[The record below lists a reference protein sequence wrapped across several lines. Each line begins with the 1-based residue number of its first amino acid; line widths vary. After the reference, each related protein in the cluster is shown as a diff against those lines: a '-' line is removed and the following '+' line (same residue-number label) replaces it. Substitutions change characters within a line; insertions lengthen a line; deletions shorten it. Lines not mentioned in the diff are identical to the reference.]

1 MGSTIA
7 KWGAGKRNRERDS
20 EMVPG
25 LGPAPRAETW
35 NIKEATAAS
44 ERFNSDF
51 SDEELAEL
59 AKSINAIWEEV
70 DDASRLAEVSGRKPF
85 ACSRLEFE
93 NVRRLFWRF
102 DDVAHGG

>member
-1 MGSTIA
+1 MGSEKA
-7 KWGAGKRNRERDS
+7 KSGARERNGA
-20 EMVPG
+20 PG
-25 LGPAPRAETW
+25 WGTAPQAETW
-35 NIKEATAAS
+35 NINEATAAS

-59 AKSINAIWEEV
+59 AKSINAISEKV
-70 DDASRLAEVSGRKPF
+70 DDASRLAEVSGRKRF

-93 NVRRLFWRF
+93 NIRRLSWRF